1 MLAVCLSP
9 LIHCNFSLH
18 SRFHRVKYF
27 VQSFLS
33 SPLYGGVLISYC
45 NWTKWITIQ
54 GVIGRVTAKSDERA
68 VQGRFEIT
76 SAITP

>member
-1 MLAVCLSP
+1 MFAAWL
-9 LIHCNFSLH
+9 
-18 SRFHRVKYF
+18 
-27 VQSFLS
+27 

-54 GVIGRVTAKSDERA
+54 GVVGRVTSKSDERA

-76 SAITP
+76 STITP